1 MDALIFWGAALACFF
16 VCIASAF
23 IEREMTFR
31 SREKRSFFLSGAVSG
46 PLLEGAKL
54 GGGEIE
60 IGM

>member
-1 MDALIFWGAALACFF
+1 LFY

-46 PLLEGAKL
+46 PLLEGARL

-60 IGM
+60 IGNVNANMF